1 MDMDFLES
9 FVVVVEHGSV
19 AEAARQLNLTAA
31 AVTQRLHALEREL
44 KSPLVLR
51 SGRTMRPT
59 EAGWAI
65 LPQAQALLSGV
76 RDLRGIANGKCVSG
90 ELNLGAVS
98 SALTGVLP
106 PILSELAAKYPQM
119 KFFVRPGSSNEL
131 YSRVISGELDAAVI
145 IEPEFVLQKT
155 YEWVTWREEPL
166 IVLAHRGIK
175 ERDAHKILQTQPF
188 IRYDR
193 KQWGGRLAD
202 NYLKAHGLHTKDR
215 YELDSLE
222 AIAVLVDRK
231 LGVSLVPEW
240 ARPWPENLQLLKI
253 ELPSS
258 FDKRKVGLLWRRASA
273 RISLVQALLAE
284 ARLQL
289 SDDSI
294 LASPRKSKKSA
305 GTPEASP
312 LETVATI
319 NRASHARSPQANIEN
334 KVSIRF
340 ERAAFKRRAAG

>member
-1 MDMDFLES
+1 
-9 FVVVVEHGSV
+9 
-19 AEAARQLNLTAA
+19 
-31 AVTQRLHALEREL
+31 
-44 KSPLVLR
+44 
-51 SGRTMRPT
+51 
-59 EAGWAI
+59 
-65 LPQAQALLSGV
+65 
-76 RDLRGIANGKCVSG
+76 
-90 ELNLGAVS
+90 
-98 SALTGVLP
+98 
-106 PILSELAAKYPQM
+106 M

-131 YSRVISGELDAAVI
+131 YSKVISGELDAAVI

-175 ERDAHKILQTQPF
+175 DRDAHSVLQSQPF

-202 NYLKAHGLHTKDR
+202 NYLKANSLRTNDR

-240 ARPWPENLQLLKI
+240 ARPWPENLQLHKI
-253 ELPSS
+253 ELPGH

-289 SDDSI
+289 SNGGI
-294 LASPRKSKKSA
+294 LSSPFKSKKLV
-305 GTPEASP
+305 GPPEAASA
-312 LETVATI
+312 EKVTKI
-319 NRASHARSPQANIEN
+319 NRAGRARSPLTNVEN
-334 KVSIRF
+334 NVSVRIG
-340 ERAAFKRRAAG
+340 RAAFKRRAAG